1 MCGFGEK
8 DRRPIDP
15 PPIVQLHV
23 FKEDGTPDTLSPT
36 EIAMFVVHA
45 DLWSVDQTE
54 PRNLVINPSSIP
66 TPTPSTGPG
75 GASSSVISLSDPSC
89 TRNLMGSL
97 ISNAYNL
104 TNPRS
109 EQGVYFIFQD
119 LSVRTEGKFSL
130 KFSFANLGSRIPDV
144 RDPSMLH
151 SRTEGEV
158 FTSPFMV
165 YSAKKFPGMTESTE
179 LSKCFAKQ
187 GIKIPIRKDSR
198 FRRGDHPFRNPSGN
212 NGSSS
217 RQEGDGGSGGGG
229 SGSGSGGG
237 AGEEEEE
244 EETVED

>member
-23 FKEDGTPDTLSPT
+23 FKDDGTPDTLSPT

-45 DLWSVDQTE
+45 DLWSVDQSE

-75 GASSSVISLSDPSC
+75 GSSSSVISLSDPSC

-104 TNPRS
+104 TNPRG
-109 EQGVYFIFQD
+109 EHGVYFIFQD
-119 LSVRTEGKFSL
+119 LSVRTEGRFSL
-130 KFSFANLGSRIPDV
+130 KFSFANLGG

-198 FRRGDHPFRNPSGN
+198 FRRGDHSFRNPNGN
-212 NGSSS
+212 NGPAA
-217 RQEGDGGSGGGG
+217 RQEGDNGGGGG
-229 SGSGSGGG
+229 SGSGSAGG
-237 AGEEEEE
+237 AGEDEEEE